1 MSDEK
6 YLELVE
12 EVWAGFLAAEEQ
24 QEIYISGDEFDKL
37 IQVMYDFLQN
47 VEEEE

>member
-1 MSDEK
+1 MSDER

-12 EVWAGFLAAEEQ
+12 EVWKGLLAAEEQ
-24 QEIYISGDEFDKL
+24 QEIYLTPEEFEEV

-47 VEEEE
+47 VEEE

>member
-24 QEIYISGDEFDKL
+24 QEIYLTPEEFEEV
-37 IQVMYDFLQN
+37 IQVMYDFLQSID
-47 VEEEE
+47 ED